1 MPSYKIRCEVF
12 SIDGERITCPGATRM
27 KTGNSFIIGIMTPA
41 AMCARS
47 YASIFPVAMAMRHS
61 EQTPWER
68 GRGYIDVTCP
78 DGHVVW
84 RMTRIKPEADKE
96 NKAEE

>member
-1 MPSYKIRCEVF
+1 MPTYKIRCEV
-12 SIDGERITCPGATRM
+12 INIAGDKITCPGATRM
-27 KTGNSFIIGIMTPA
+27 KAGNAFVIGIMTPN

-47 YASIFPVAMAMRHS
+47 YAAVFPVALAMRHS

-84 RMTRIKPEADKE
+84 RLTRIKTEAGIE
-96 NKAEE
+96 NKSE